1 MAELRNIDLNLLVI
15 FQRLLQ
21 ERSISAVARQ
31 LDLSQP
37 AVSNA
42 LRRLRAACG
51 DDLFVRTAQGMQPT
65 PHAERLGGPVARR
78 WRCCR
83 MRWTPPRTSSRGPAH
98 GAFAS
103 PCRMSGKFISCRA

>member
-65 PHAERLGGPVARR
+65 PHAERLGGP
-78 WRCCR
+78 
-83 MRWTPPRTSSRGPAH
+83 
-98 GAFAS
+98 
-103 PCRMSGKFISCRA
+103 